1 MGVGRLNPSC
11 ITVGEKYYDNHFLD
25 AFALSW
31 TTFST
36 VVSGYCDVVGH
47 CMDKCGCLNNIS
59 ISIHFAQSIFLGIR
73 FGIPNTLG
81 HQRT

>member
-11 ITVGEKYYDNHFLD
+11 ITVGEKYYDDHFLD

-36 VVSGYCDVVGH
+36 VVSGYYGVVGL
-47 CMDKCGCLNNIS
+47 CLDKRGCSNNIS
-59 ISIHFAQSIFLGIR
+59 ISVYFAQSIFLGIR
-73 FGIPNTLG
+73 FGIPNTLCR
-81 HQRT
+81 QRT